1 MKNKKLLAVFSI
13 IALAL
18 FAICIPTISL
28 FAQDTL
34 GGGSGGGSVDPF
46 AMIFVSVAALAAV
59 VLPVTGWIVTHVT
72 KSGAQV
78 TSWVVALA
86 LASLGHFLNL
96 GAFADYNWYWTIGYG
111 IIAALTANGMADTSL
126 IKGILTAI
134 AAKGKF

>member
-1 MKNKKLLAVFSI
+1 MKNIKTVFSI

-18 FAICIPTISL
+18 FAVCIPTISL

-34 GGGSGGGSVDPF
+34 GGGSQGGSVDPF
-46 AMIFVSVAALAAV
+46 AMIFVSVATLAAV
-59 VLPVTGWIVTHVT
+59 VLPITGWIVTHAI
-72 KSGAQV
+72 KGSAQV

-86 LASLGHFLNL
+86 LASLGHFLQL
-96 GAFADYNWYWTIGYG
+96 GAFAEYNWYWTIGYG

-126 IKGILTAI
+126 IQGIMKAI

>member
-1 MKNKKLLAVFSI
+1 MKKIIAFMLLFAAVFFTVVSV
-13 IALAL
+13 
-18 FAICIPTISL
+18 

-34 GGGSGGGSVDPF
+34 GGGTSGGSVDPF
-46 AMIFVSVAALAAV
+46 ALIFTSVATLAAV
-59 VLPVTGWIVTHVT
+59 VLPITGWVTTHIV
-72 KSGAQV
+72 KGGAQV

-86 LASLGHFLNL
+86 LASLGHYLNL

-134 AAKGKF
+134 AAKAKV